1 MVGEVRR
8 WVWQLNDKVQSTMSS
23 GFFTLDYW
31 VDAVP
36 FIEIE
41 NLGGG
46 GGGWK
51 KEDEFIVGILSL

>member
-1 MVGEVRR
+1 
-8 WVWQLNDKVQSTMSS
+8 MSS